1 MSGYIDG
8 VLSENSMA
16 ILKAAPSTPPLRKK
30 TKKQQEIVEDDTQ
43 IGPPPRPFVKWVG
56 GKRQLLDILHAEA
69 PESFGRYYEPFV
81 GGGAYLFSQLPDRAT
96 IADANPELINCYQ
109 VIHDDVEALIRSL
122 WMHKND
128 ETHFYAVRAK
138 DLSKMT
144 PVQRASRFIF
154 LNKTCFN
161 GLYRENKSGQFNTP
175 FGRYENPKIVDTEN
189 LRTISEYLRTYDV
202 EIKHSDYK
210 FVLAEAQPGD
220 YVYFDPP
227 YAPMTKTANFASY
240 VKGGFGLQD
249 QAELAKTFVELSK
262 KGVLAMLS
270 NSNTPIIHELYKG
283 FNIKIIHAARA
294 INCKG
299 GKRGKEANEVLVTNY

>member
-1 MSGYIDG
+1 MDIHIDG
-8 VLSENSMA
+8 VLGENSVA
-16 ILKAAPSTPPLRKK
+16 ILKAARNTTSLRKK
-30 TKKQQEIVEDDTQ
+30 ENKHQEIIEDETQ
-43 IGPPPRPFVKWVG
+43 IGPRPRPFVKWVG
-56 GKRQLLDILHAEA
+56 GKSQLLDILQAEA
-69 PESFGRYYEPFV
+69 PDAFGRYYEPFI
-81 GGGAYLFSQLPDRAT
+81 GGGAYLFSQLPHSAT
-96 IADANPELINCYQ
+96 ISDSNAELINCYQ
-109 VIHDDVEALIRSL
+109 MIRDDVEALIRSL
-122 WMHKND
+122 RTHKND

-138 DLSKMT
+138 KISTMT

-161 GLYRENKSGQFNTP
+161 GLYRENKSGQFNSP

-189 LRTISEYLRTYDV
+189 LRAISKYLQTYDV
-202 EIKHSDYK
+202 EIKHSGYQY
-210 FVLAEAQPGD
+210 VLDKALPGD

-227 YAPMTKTANFASY
+227 YVPLTKTANFASY

-249 QAELAKTFVELSK
+249 QVELANTFAELSK
-262 KGVLAMLS
+262 NGVLVMLS

-299 GKRGKEANEVLVTNY
+299 GKRGKEANEVLITNY